1 MEVFQTILISVDTLI
16 RWFKHLHGLF
26 TYQCCFPSLSVL
38 FPQHRYTC
46 RKPVQ
51 HIKPKGG
58 TYASDKQ
65 PVTSLL
71 CFRIVPL
78 QFTICFMFLWNCFG
92 KTGIN
97 LMHILLKLFAV
108 GHDKNMKYSRHWSAE
123 LPMVFR
129 QPKIK
134 HVELWIPWISWF
146 PGPRFMS
153 EWKVFYTIQ
162 PFLRLYDR
170 YIIKLFPC
178 SHCVQTIKFS
188 VQLIL

>member
-1 MEVFQTILISVDTLI
+1 MKSI
-16 RWFKHLHGLF
+16 
-26 TYQCCFPSLSVL
+26 
-38 FPQHRYTC
+38 
-46 RKPVQ
+46 Q

-58 TYASDKQ
+58 TYVSDKQ

-71 CFRIVPL
+71 YFRIVPL
-78 QFTICFMFLWNCFG
+78 QFTICFMFFWNCFS

-97 LMHILLKLFAV
+97 LIHILLKLFAV
-108 GHDKNMKYSRHWSAE
+108 GQDKIMKYSRHWRTE
-123 LPMVFR
+123 LPIAFR
-129 QPKIK
+129 ATENKACQTTNSTNF
-134 HVELWIPWISWF
+134 LISW
-146 PGPRFMS
+146 PQSPYLRSML

-162 PFLRLYDR
+162 PVLRQYNR